1 MKRNFLVTTGL
12 VDTWELYENNFVLGK
27 WCEFYETSDYDEEK
41 HKNKIPKKI
50 NIIKNRHHWNDNEKR
65 NRDYK
70 YLHEKGEYLLEII
83 SEKLSTIHNV
93 NESKEYWRIVLYS
106 WVIEYVTTIF
116 DRWEHIRIFF
126 EKNKTK
132 KFYSNFISLNDL
144 DYLPKNHEYFQKIGQ
159 NHEWNHL
166 IFLRLLYFLN
176 IQNLSLIEK
185 KIAVNNLKE
194 KKFFVT
200 QNPSLRIR
208 FLRLID
214 NIISKFAFKFN
225 KIILESF
232 VFPKK
237 EYLKICLRCKLIP
250 SKYTNFFNFDIKE
263 KSLSKDNK
271 RIEFKNLISKV
282 DNQDKFIQ
290 FLLLN
295 LYKDIPKSYLENFDR
310 IKNFFLPFAQK
321 KKIIFSMTSLYRNDN
336 FKIYL
341 AETKKVGSKYMHVAH
356 GGGLTFERN
365 SNSTLLE
372 GISDKIIRWDSD
384 SWDIDSNEQ
393 KNLYINLSPTLP
405 IIKFK
410 KSKNGNYCS
419 IVFIE
424 QLKYTP
430 KFPISPLLDQA
441 VDFFN
446 EITQFVKELNPEI
459 KSKVKFR
466 LKESTG
472 LNSEKKFSNMFGAE
486 YIDKVSTKN
495 SFEKTILNSK
505 LIISTYAHTAFSEA
519 MHSNIPTILILNT
532 NYLQLSKSALN
543 IFDVL
548 KKNKIAFDDFN
559 EAKIHINKY
568 WKELDSW
575 WKCENVQSARKM
587 FLANFFNV
595 KPNWFKEWSDY
606 IYFSSTS

>member
-12 VDTWELYENNFVLGK
+12 IDTWEFYENNFVLGK
-27 WCEFYETSDYDEEK
+27 WCEFYETDDYDEEK
-41 HKNKIPKKI
+41 HKNIIPKKI

-70 YLHEKGEYLLEII
+70 YLIEIKEYLLEII

-93 NESKEYWRIVLYS
+93 NESKKYWRIVLYS
-106 WVIEYVTTIF
+106 WLKEYTEVIF

-144 DYLPKNHEYFQKIGQ
+144 DYLSKNHEYFTKIAQ

-166 IFLRLLYFLN
+166 IFLRLLHFLN

-185 KIAVNNLKE
+185 KIVVNNLKE

-208 FLRLID
+208 ALKLID

-225 KIILESF
+225 KVILESF
-232 VFPKK
+232 YFPTK

-250 SKYTNFFNFDIKE
+250 SKYSNFFNFDIKE

-341 AETKKVGSKYMHVAH
+341 AEAKKVGSKYMHATH
-356 GGGLTFERN
+356 GGGLTYEKSYN
-365 SNSTLLE
+365 SDLLE
-372 GISDKIIRWDSD
+372 RVSDKIIRWDSD
-384 SWDIDSNEQ
+384 SKVQ
-393 KNLYINLSPTLP
+393 KNLFINLSPTLP

-424 QLKYTP
+424 QQKYTA

-441 VDFFN
+441 ADFFN

-466 LKESTG
+466 LKGITG
-472 LNSEKKFSNMFGAE
+472 LNCEKKFSDMFGAE

-519 MHSNIPTILILNT
+519 MYSNIPTILIINT

-559 EAKIHINKY
+559 EAKIHINKC

-575 WKCENVQSARKM
+575 WQCENVQSARKM
-587 FLANFFNV
+587 FLANYFNV

-606 IYFSSTS
+606 IYFSSIS